1 MTCGSLL
8 YATSTSTTSITSG
21 SNVQFNKIVRRYGR
35 NIVLNNYTP
44 VIAGRGYY
52 NIDTVF
58 TGVASTAVAS
68 TAGTVTLALY
78 QDDVQIPGAT
88 VTTTVAAGDTIGSS
102 LSTLICLKGCC
113 CNEAATSVVTLVV
126 SGAGDVTPSNAA
138 IRIIKV

>member
-1 MTCGSLL
+1 MACGSLL
-8 YATSTSTTSITSG
+8 YATSTSTTSLTSG

-58 TGVASTAVAS
+58 TGVASTA
-68 TAGTVTLALY
+68 GTVTLALC

-88 VTTTVAAGDTIGSS
+88 VTTTVAAGDTIGLS

>member
-1 MTCGSLL
+1 MACGSLL
-8 YATSTSTTSITSG
+8 YATSTSTTSLTSG

-58 TGVASTAVAS
+58 TGVAF

-88 VTTTVAAGDTIGSS
+88 VTTTVAAGDTIGLS
-102 LSTLICLKGCC
+102 LSALICLKGCC